1 MRVSG
6 FTIIRK
12 GVQFGFPFVES
23 IRSGL
28 PLVDEFVV
36 AVGDCDDGTYEG
48 VVGIGSPKLKVFR
61 TTWDPEMKSRGLI
74 LSQQT
79 NLALDRCTGD
89 WCVYLQA
96 DEVLHEKELERI
108 RLAMQ
113 ANLHRRHVLGL
124 SFRYKHFM
132 GSYHI
137 LNALGYRR
145 QVRIV
150 RGGVGVRSIG
160 DACGFGYRGSKLRP
174 PLDWRVR
181 STGAWVYHYG
191 WVKPPPALQWRPGGR
206 ESRNTGRGGSG
217 SRSVR
222 VRPGR
227 LHPLRR
233 APPGRD
239 ARPDC
244 RAGLAAP
251 SLPARA
257 AVAERRLV
265 ERAIA
270 KGGIPARRLRMIS
283 SGRSLPPSAVSGN
296 RLAEP
301 LTAGDRPLGRI
312 TDWRSQ
318 RPGRRSVGPPIENI
332 ARRCSTYFPL
342 RKVPDS
348 RFPLPLAVG

>member
-12 GVQFGFPFVES
+12 GVEFGFPFVES

-36 AVGDCDDGTYEG
+36 AVGDCDDGTYEQ
-48 VVGIGSPKLKVFR
+48 VVAIGSPKLNIFR
-61 TTWDPEMKSRGLI
+61 TTWDPEIKSRGLI

-79 NLALDRCTGD
+79 NLALDRCKSD

-96 DEVLHEKELERI
+96 DEVLHEKDLDRI

-113 ANLHRRHVLGL
+113 VNLHRRHVLGL

-150 RGGVGVRSIG
+150 RGGVGVRSVG

-191 WVKPPPALQWRPGGR
+191 WVKPPPVMGKKRRAFCRFYDGDQAEENPATRGEEAAAADRFEYDLAACIPYKGTHPAVMLDRIAAQDWQPRAFQPVPLWR
-206 ESRNTGRGGSG
+206 NAAWWK
-217 SRSVR
+217 
-222 VRPGR
+222 GR
-227 LHPLRR
+227 LRK
-233 APPGRD
+233 
-239 ARPDC
+239 
-244 RAGLAAP
+244 AGL
-251 SLPARA
+251 LRA
-257 AVAERRLV
+257 A
-265 ERAIA
+265 
-270 KGGIPARRLRMIS
+270 
-283 SGRSLPPSAVSGN
+283 
-296 RLAEP
+296 
-301 LTAGDRPLGRI
+301 
-312 TDWRSQ
+312 
-318 RPGRRSVGPPIENI
+318 
-332 ARRCSTYFPL
+332 
-342 RKVPDS
+342 
-348 RFPLPLAVG
+348 